1 MTRKRGTAHTDNAGR
16 FHRVHDV
23 FGCQLRPL
31 SQCHQIGGPV
41 NRLDPFISLHVY
53 KDGRT
58 AVTAGIDNRIYLAH
72 FSGHG
77 GVDGDRHK
85 AVCLGQHHAYFHFI
99 SFGYDRFSRCA
110 NMLIKRKDSL
120 FGQSGPTDGR
130 SGGKFVS
137 DG

>member
-1 MTRKRGTAHTDNAGR
+1 MAGECGTTHTDNTGR

-58 AVTAGIDNRIYLAH
+58 AVTASIDNRIYLAH
-72 FSGHG
+72 FSGKFPDPEAWPG
-77 GVDGDRHK
+77 PFTK
-85 AVCLGQHHAYFHFI
+85 PSA
-99 SFGYDRFSRCA
+99 SA
-110 NMLIKRKDSL
+110 NIM
-120 FGQSGPTDGR
+120 PTFTSSPLATTGLA
-130 SGGKFVS
+130 GAPIC
-137 DG
+137 